1 MSKELVKPVDP
12 YILTEEELKLL
23 ERKFFIDSDFGKEHF
38 PSVEYLIVSNRNL
51 LSANAELS
59 FENMLRKK
67 YEGFLL
73 SVIRSGE
80 KLNDGEDYEWFK
92 HHMGSSS
99 ILSEVYK

>member
-1 MSKELVKPVDP
+1 MSKPQVR
-12 YILTEEELKLL
+12 ILTEEHLNIILRKLGAML
-23 ERKFFIDSDFGKEHF
+23 NAKRIDFE
-38 PSVEYLIVSNRNL
+38 EYEMFDDMRISHKDL
-51 LSANAELS
+51 LSANASLS